1 MKVFQVE
8 KPHAM
13 HAIAAAGALP
23 MVKAQIPAVPTDS
36 RMAGALLASEVIAT
50 MRTHAKHW
58 HTFAWNII
66 RMPADGRIAF
76 QNAVKKELDAL
87 KAENESVHGASKE
100 LARTLRSATVQ
111 VSRLN
116 TIAKAWNAGAH
127 ETGLAEFCGCS
138 DPENVGFI
146 KVYEYAQ
153 QFVKADAGRPAQSVK
168 VKLQNFIKGIAK
180 GENGLNETDLLNLRR
195 AQEWVESLKD

>member
-1 MKVFQVE
+1 MKVLQPKKTHACAAIE
-8 KPHAM
+8 QAMAKPM
-13 HAIAAAGALP
+13 Q
-23 MVKAQIPAVPTDS
+23 KADIPAVPLDS
-36 RMAGALLASEVIAT
+36 RMQGATLAAEVIAT
-50 MRTHAKHW
+50 MKTHAKHW

-87 KAENESVHGASKE
+87 KAENETVHGASKE

-153 QFVKADAGRPAQSVK
+153 QFVKADAGRPAQSIK
-168 VKLQNFIKGIAK
+168 VKLQNFIKGLAK
-180 GENGLNETDLLNLRR
+180 GEDGIGETDLLNLRR